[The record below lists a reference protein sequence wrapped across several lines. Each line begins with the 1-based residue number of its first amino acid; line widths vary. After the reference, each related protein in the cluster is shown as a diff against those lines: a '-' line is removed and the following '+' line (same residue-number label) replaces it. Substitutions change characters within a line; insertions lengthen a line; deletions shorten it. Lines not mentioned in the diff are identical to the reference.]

1 PTAVKT
7 EDDPVVA
14 EYDVFLT
21 PPTEEQIYLLQYP
34 NRVRSR
40 PYNSKFGATPH
51 AMRIKPNSGFLEMDI
66 KLSTENN
73 FNKYMG
79 LKWGDA
85 NKSAQELH
93 NASGTY
99 GPAAGLAPAK
109 PRGPGGRNQ
118 AKDKG
123 DRELGIENDLRAF
136 RDAERNDRVHA
147 KQTLGGQLIRHD
159 SEAEAGK
166 PHYFVGAFQGDHLFL
181 TKVDGTAQLRPNFH
195 HLDAEEER
203 ARIAVSRAQAE
214 AAGPQPQGPGR
225 TIKQQDE
232 SEIDKTTVEYK
243 LGKALRQARTE
254 GWIKMDYIDDEDQ
267 IAYDAFEKNLKV
279 VNTVEAP
286 VLKSEMDNDT
296 FLDAVG
302 PQKHGSPTRRRKR
315 QPKKEA
321 VDIEDEDM
329 EDAEAGV

>member
-1 PTAVKT
+1 M
-7 EDDPVVA
+7 VA

-51 AMRIKPNSGFLEMDI
+51 AMRIKPNSGFVEMDI

-85 NKSAQELH
+85 DRSARELH
-93 NASGTY
+93 NHSGTY
-99 GPAAGLAPAK
+99 GPAAGLAPPK
-109 PRGPGGRNQ
+109 PRARNQ
-118 AKDKG
+118 AKEKA
-123 DRELGIENDLRAF
+123 DRELELDQDLRAF
-136 RDAERNDRVHA
+136 REAERDDKVHA

-159 SEAEAGK
+159 TEAEAGK

-181 TKVDGTAQLRPNFH
+181 TKVDATAQLRPNFH

-203 ARIAVSRAQAE
+203 ARIAISRAQAE
-214 AAGPQPQGPGR
+214 AAGPQQQGPGR
-225 TIKQQDE
+225 AVKPKDE
-232 SEIDKTTVEYK
+232 SDVDKTTVEWK
-243 LGKALRQARTE
+243 LMNGLKKAREET
-254 GWIKMDYIDDEDQ
+254 WIKMEYVDDEDQ
-267 IAYDAFEKNLKV
+267 MAYDAFEKNLKV
-279 VNTVEAP
+279 KNTAEAP
-286 VLKSEMDNDT
+286 VLKTELDHDA

-321 VDIEDEDM
+321 VDVDDEDM
-329 EDAEAGV
+329 EDADAGV